1 MKCIFFDKTGTLTI
15 NEMKLDSV
23 YLSVPQKGQTED
35 LEIIDSDVYMDEVK
49 AKQRSAKQDTVDML
63 LRHFAANHSLS
74 FIKAELL
81 GDPMEIELFEFCG
94 GMMEDEDEESSLSLD
109 GPFLG

>member
-1 MKCIFFDKTGTLTI
+1 MI
-15 NEMKLDSV
+15 
-23 YLSVPQKGQTED
+23 
-35 LEIIDSDVYMDEVK
+35 
-49 AKQRSAKQDTVDML
+49 

-94 GMMEDEDEESSLSLD
+94 GMMEDEDDDSSLSLD
-109 GPFLG
+109 GPILG